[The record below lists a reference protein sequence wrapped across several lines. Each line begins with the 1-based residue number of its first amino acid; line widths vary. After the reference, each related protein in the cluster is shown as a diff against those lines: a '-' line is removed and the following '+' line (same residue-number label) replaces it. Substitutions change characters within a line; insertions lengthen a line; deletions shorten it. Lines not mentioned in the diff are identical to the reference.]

1 MVKTP
6 RKTPQARKTDHAA
19 ETIASFAPP
28 PHWIEPCIPTLVA
41 KPPKGDRWRH
51 EVKWD
56 RYRVS
61 VVIDAGKAKVRS
73 RRGHSWSDKFKS
85 SAASEAPMIARKPR
99 RSHIYL
105 LMYRRYQET
114 IARPA
119 PFEYHCAMPRSP
131 SVGPGPHG

>member
-1 MVKTP
+1 MRSNGT
-6 RKTPQARKTDHAA
+6 A
-19 ETIASFAPP
+19 IA
-28 PHWIEPCIPTLVA
+28 IC
-41 KPPKGDRWRH
+41 
-51 EVKWD
+51 
-56 RYRVS
+56 
-61 VVIDAGKAKVRS
+61 VVFDAGKAKVRS

-131 SVGPGPHG
+131 SVGPALTVNPPRPPSRNREGPTTFRGAKCFWPLP